1 MGWKSKVNVA
11 LEEATGYRFKKTT
24 SQEPPPP
31 PAPEI
36 RPPADPE
43 ADRLL
48 TAPIFVL
55 SPPRSGSTLLRV
67 LLNSHSQLH
76 APHEMHIRRLTVN
89 LTTDPV
95 HQAMEALGH
104 NQSDIEHILWDRML
118 HRELVRSGKPFIV
131 DKTPSNSFAW
141 KRIATCWPDARFI
154 FLLRHPASV
163 VRSWHEG
170 DPDERPMEEAVRH
183 TLRFMRAV
191 EDARKAFDGLT
202 LTYEN
207 LTGSPEETLRRVCDF
222 LDVPWEPSMLSYGDH
237 KHGGFVKG
245 IGDWKEKIRT
255 GSVQPGRPLPRP
267 DEVPHDLLPVCEAWG
282 YLGNDR
288 P

>member
-11 LEEATGYRFKKTT
+11 LEEATGYRFKKMTN
-24 SQEPPPP
+24 QEPPPA

-36 RPPADPE
+36 RPPADPG

-95 HQAMEALGH
+95 QQAMEALGH

-141 KRIATCWPDARFI
+141 KRIATCWPDTRFI
-154 FLLRHPASV
+154 FLLRHPASIA
-163 VRSWHEG
+163 RSWHEG
-170 DPDERPMEEAVRH
+170 DPDGRPMEEAVRH

-207 LTGSPEETLRRVCDF
+207 LTGSPEETLRSVCDF

-237 KHGGFVKG
+237 EHGGFVKG
-245 IGDWKEKIRT
+245 IGDWKDKIRT
-255 GSVQPGRPLPRP
+255 GSVQPGRPLPQP
-267 DEVPHDLLPVCEAWG
+267 DEVPHDLLPISEAWG
-282 YLGNDR
+282 YVSR
-288 P
+288 